1 MKRKESTVKRKIST
15 ELAYVF
21 GIVFVAM
28 GVVLM
33 ERADFGVSMVV
44 APAYL
49 LYRWLSPIWSF
60 VTFGMA
66 EYCLQA
72 VLLLIMTLLLRRF
85 RISYLFSFI
94 TAVIYGFVLDGFM
107 LLGAMLPTNAIW
119 QRVIYYV
126 LGMLFCSAGVSA
138 MFHTYISPEV
148 YELFVKELSVHY
160 RMNINKFKTIYDCT
174 SCLIGIIIRFL
185 VFGPWRFEGVKWGT
199 ILCALINGWII
210 GRFSAFYE
218 THWTFYDRFGWRK
231 FFLTEEVDTL

>member
-1 MKRKESTVKRKIST
+1 MKRKFSA

-21 GIVFVAM
+21 GIVFVAI
-28 GVVLM
+28 GVVFM
-33 ERADFGVSMVV
+33 EKADFGVSMVV

-49 LYRWLSPIWSF
+49 LYRWLSPTWSF

-72 VLLLIMTLLLRRF
+72 VLLALMVLVIRRF
-85 RISYLFSFI
+85 RVSYLFSFV

-107 LLGAMLPTNAIW
+107 ALGAFLPADMIW
-119 QRVIYYV
+119 QRVVYYI

-148 YELFVKELSVHY
+148 YELFVKEVSARFHAD
-160 RMNINKFKTIYDCT
+160 INKFKTGYDCT
-174 SCLIGIIIRFL
+174 SCLIGILLSFL
-185 VFGPWRFEGVKWGT
+185 AFGLWHFEGVKWGT
-199 ILCALINGWII
+199 VVCALINGWII

-218 THWTFYDRFGWRK
+218 KHWTFYDRFGWRK
-231 FFLTEEVDTL
+231 FFE